1 MSTDTV
7 HTKKSPCGVTHNIF
21 TSCSSTA
28 SVPSSSTVNAS
39 FIFKYSSCSRC
50 SCSSFRRFS
59 SASCQW
65 PQTTT
70 SSLIFIQIT
79 HKNCISSVLWW
90 LCPPFTDLCPRYG
103 NLGTLNKSKK
113 NLHHVWI
120 MRGSCL
126 HQGSFV
132 PLGNMALVIRD
143 GLPCGFCFTSKNQVT
158 SGQVQTPE
166 IASLDS

>member
-113 NLHHVWI
+113 ICTTYGLWGAPVST
-120 MRGSCL
+120 RGALSLWGIWHLSYEMVCL
-126 HQGSFV
+126 VDFV
-132 PLGNMALVIRD
+132 SLVKIK
-143 GLPCGFCFTSKNQVT
+143 LLQVK
-158 SGQVQTPE
+158 SR
-166 IASLDS
+166 LLK